1 MKKID
6 PIFLRNGQSWVQWHM
21 PVFPAPGG
29 GGRALKF
36 QASLE
41 PHSEDP
47 DFKNKLK

>member
-1 MKKID
+1 MKKTD

-21 PVFPAPGG
+21 PVSPAPRG

-41 PHSEDP
+41 PHREDP